1 MSRRCYPERACTAV
15 GTIAAMAMPT
25 APRGYE
31 LINVLGRGG
40 SGSCV
45 YLARQVSL
53 NRLVALKNLPAGGL
67 SGTNL
72 QMFRDEARAVG
83 SLRHPNIVSAFDFAQ
98 DSNGLWLA
106 TQLVRGPDLRALT
119 RKVGRLGPGFAVS
132 VVFQTGNALAAAHA
146 AGIVHRD
153 VKPANVLVGVDGAAR
168 LTDFGVAQ
176 MAGSTA
182 TAGLI
187 TGTPTYMAPEQV
199 RGSQWIDGRTDLY
212 ALAIIAYELIV
223 GRYPFDVDRKDAD
236 AVMAAQV
243 HTVPTD
249 PAAFGVRL
257 PRRVAKSLMGALS
270 KDPQRRP
277 ATVAQWCS
285 DLGRG
290 LRRAPREWSE
300 LTVPVGVIAEMDPTL
315 RRS

>member
-1 MSRRCYPERACTAV
+1 MLPGGRSAAV
-15 GTIAAMAMPT
+15 DTIESMALPT

-53 NRLVALKNLPAGGL
+53 NRLVALKNLPAGALG
-67 SGTNL
+67 GTHL

-83 SLRHPNIVSAFDFAQ
+83 SLRNPNIVSAFDFAQ

-119 RKVGRLGPGFAVS
+119 RKVGRFSPAFAIS
-132 VVFQTGNALAAAHA
+132 VVFQTANALGAAHA

-153 VKPANVLVGVDGAAR
+153 VKPANVLVGVDGVAR

-212 ALAIIAYELIV
+212 ALAIIAYEMLV

-236 AVMAAQV
+236 AVMAAQL
-243 HTVPTD
+243 HAMPIDPT
-249 PAAFGVRL
+249 AIGVRL

-277 ATVAQWCS
+277 ASVAQWCS

-290 LRRAPREWSE
+290 LRRAPREWRDIV
-300 LTVPVGVIAEMDPTL
+300 VPVDAIAESDPTQ
-315 RRS
+315 RRR